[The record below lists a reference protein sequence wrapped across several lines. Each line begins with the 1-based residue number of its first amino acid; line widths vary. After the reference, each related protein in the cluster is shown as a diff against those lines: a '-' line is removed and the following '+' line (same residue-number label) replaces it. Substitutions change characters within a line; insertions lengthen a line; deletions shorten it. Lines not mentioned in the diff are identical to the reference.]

1 MLKFT
6 KDHEWINVD
15 GDVGTVGITP
25 FAQEKLGDLVFVELP
40 VVGSKLDQGQTAC
53 TVESVKAAADV
64 YAPVS
69 GEVVAVNQRVVDEP
83 GLVNAA
89 PTGDGWL
96 FKMKIRSAA
105 EVDGLMDEQAYS
117 LVGK

>member
-1 MLKFT
+1 VLRFT
-6 KDHEWINVD
+6 KDHEWIRID
-15 GDVGTVGITP
+15 GDIGTVGITP
-25 FAQEKLGDLVFVELP
+25 FAQKKLGDLVFVELP
-40 VVGSKLDQGQTAC
+40 AVGAKLDQGQTVC

-69 GEVVAVNQRVVDEP
+69 GEVVAVNQRVVDEL

-96 FKMKIRSAA
+96 FKMKIRNAA
-105 EVDGLMDEQAYS
+105 EVDELMDERAYG
-117 LVGK
+117 LIGK

>member
-6 KDHEWINVD
+6 KDHEWIRVD
-15 GDVGTVGITP
+15 GDIGTVGLTP

-40 VVGSKLDQGQTAC
+40 DVGAKLDQGQTAC

-69 GEVVAVNQRVVDEP
+69 GEVVAVNHHLVDEP

-96 FKMKIRSAA
+96 FRIKVRNAA
-105 EVDGLMDEQAYS
+105 EVDGLMDQQAYD
-117 LVGK
+117 LIGR

>member
-6 KDHEWINVD
+6 KDHEWIRLD

-25 FAQEKLGDLVFVELP
+25 HAQEKLGDLVFIELP
-40 VVGSKLDQGQTAC
+40 SIGAKFEKGASAC

-69 GEVVAVNQRVVDEP
+69 GEVIAVNDRVVDEP

-96 FKMKIRSAA
+96 FKLRIGNAA
-105 EVDGLMDEQAYS
+105 EADALLDEQAYRMII
-117 LVGK
+117 K